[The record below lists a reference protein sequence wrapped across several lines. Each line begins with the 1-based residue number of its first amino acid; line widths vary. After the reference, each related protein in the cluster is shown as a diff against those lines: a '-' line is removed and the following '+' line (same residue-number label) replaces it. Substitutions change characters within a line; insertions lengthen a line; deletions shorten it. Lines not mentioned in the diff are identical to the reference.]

1 MPMHGSIH
9 ERITLTNPTLIMKK
23 VALLVGLAAALGFNN
38 AEAIDWNWKG
48 DIRYRYESTFKDT
61 DANDDEHSRD
71 RHRMRV
77 RVGVYPWIN
86 EELSAGVQLSTGG
99 NETTS
104 RNETFDDAFI
114 SDDIKLNEAF
124 IDYHPMFLDGQVNV
138 LLGKRDVAKTLVVM
152 KDLVWDSDI
161 TLEGATL
168 QYGKDADGKEK
179 DGVNAVVGYYQLNEV
194 SDKSTDLPANREQ
207 DGYLFAGQL
216 AYKGEVS
223 DFGYTLGAAYYDY
236 VNFDY
241 NNPSGTATYKP
252 AFDYRGKDFN
262 IVELFASVGGPI
274 TETIPWKVYGQ
285 YAFNTASDDNS
296 RSDRYNID
304 DSKRDAYLVG
314 LQIGNAKNPGQWS
327 LSGEYVSI
335 ERDAV
340 TVLTDSDR
348 NGASSTD
355 LEGFKLNATYHLV
368 QNMTLGATYM
378 NFNKIDD
385 DTTTNHLFQADVVV
399 KF

>member
-1 MPMHGSIH
+1 MHGSIH